1 MNKKENQ
8 ALRRPFVK
16 ELFRNN
22 KFNLVMTVVAAFLA
36 AVSELVISWT
46 IKGISDLI
54 SCDTAIRF
62 GTLLLVAG
70 IGFAL
75 MLIAWVLDRTFL
87 SRFRARAMQ
96 QYRKYVSAEFFV

>member
-36 AVSELVISWT
+36 SASELVISWT

-62 GTLLLVAG
+62 GTLLL
-70 IGFAL
+70 
-75 MLIAWVLDRTFL
+75 
-87 SRFRARAMQ
+87 
-96 QYRKYVSAEFFV
+96 EHH

>member
-1 MNKKENQ
+1 MNKKEIQ
-8 ALRRPFVK
+8 ALQRPFVK
-16 ELFRNN
+16 ELFRKNQ
-22 KFNLVMTVVAAFLA
+22 FNLVMTVLAAFLA

-54 SCDTAIRF
+54 SGDTTLRF

-75 MLIAWVLDRTFL
+75 ILIAWVLDRTFL
-87 SRFRARAMQ
+87 SAFRARAM
-96 QYRKYVSAEFFV
+96 